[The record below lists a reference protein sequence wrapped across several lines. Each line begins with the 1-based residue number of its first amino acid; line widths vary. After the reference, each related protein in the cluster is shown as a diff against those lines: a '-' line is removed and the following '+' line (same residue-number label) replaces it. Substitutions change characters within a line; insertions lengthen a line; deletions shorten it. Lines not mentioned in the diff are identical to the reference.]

1 MHVNDIFSSFQ
12 YVEGYLKH
20 WLVLYSVNAQILHMG
35 NEDGRNCYIL
45 FKL

>member
-1 MHVNDIFSSFQ
+1 MHVDNIFSSFQ
-12 YVEGYLKH
+12 YVEGHFKH

-45 FKL
+45 FKF